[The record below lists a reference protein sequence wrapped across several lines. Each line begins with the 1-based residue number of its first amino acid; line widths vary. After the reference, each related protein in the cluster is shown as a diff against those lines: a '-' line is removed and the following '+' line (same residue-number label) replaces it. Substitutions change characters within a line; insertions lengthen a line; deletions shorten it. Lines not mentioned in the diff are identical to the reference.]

1 LAGRFCGLVGPVSD
15 GLAVAE
21 EFVVL
26 VVAAVAT
33 ADVVEVGDELDTL
46 DPCDEFEAELDLV
59 AQPQWG
65 AVSALGEQRN
75 RESR

>member
-1 LAGRFCGLVGPVSD
+1 VSD

-26 VVAAVAT
+26 VVAAVAA

-46 DPCDEFEAELDLV
+46 DPFDEFEAELDLV
-59 AQPQWG
+59 AQPQG
-65 AVSALGEQRN
+65 APCPNDSGL
-75 RESR
+75 SFMS